1 MEDLHDADGTPITEG
16 VVQVTLDGNMQK
28 IDSMYSDVSNWPGDY
43 EINLVSNKKGK
54 AQVELFVNGKSVK
67 KDTVKLK

>member
-1 MEDLHDADGTPITEG
+1 
-16 VVQVTLDGNMQK
+16 
-28 IDSMYSDVSNWPGDY
+28 MYSDVSNWPGDY